1 MGNST
6 MKAVAV
12 VPGKKELRLVDHP
25 LPQVSSETQI
35 KVKTLD
41 VGVVLLKCDDSL
53 VVPLLVLNL
62 K

>member
-12 VPGKKELRLVDHP
+12 VPSQKELRMVDHP
-25 LPQVSSETQI
+25 LPQVSNDKEI

-41 VGVVLLKCDDSL
+41 VGS
-53 VVPLLVLNL
+53 
-62 K
+62 